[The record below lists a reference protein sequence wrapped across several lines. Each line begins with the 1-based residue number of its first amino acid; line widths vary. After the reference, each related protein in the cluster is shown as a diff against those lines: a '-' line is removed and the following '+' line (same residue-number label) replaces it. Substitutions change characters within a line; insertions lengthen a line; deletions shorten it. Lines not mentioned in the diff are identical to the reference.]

1 MNCPNCNTWNPDD
14 KTVCW
19 RCQTELPRPKPKKK
33 KSQTGFTTWMWV
45 LIVALFAIT
54 VLAQCYFLPIGAPGR

>member
-19 RCQTELPRPKPKKK
+19 RCQTDLPRPKPTKK
-33 KSQTGFTTWMWV
+33 KSQTGFPPWLWV
-45 LIVALFAIT
+45 VIVLLFAVT
-54 VLAQCYFLPIGAPGR
+54 LLAQCYFMPLVAPGQ